1 MTTPSTPRRGSVYHP
16 RPSSPSP
23 STSGFSFIG
32 EDEASSDNDHLY
44 WEYSRSPYKSIG
56 SFGRRA
62 IHSSPALTSHFHSSS
77 SSPFISG
84 SDVPSNSS
92 FKSLLPRLWDVL
104 IASPTKTILS
114 PSRPALS
121 GSGRHAK
128 FVSYSTTS
136 FGRSKGKRM
145 YRDQDYYNDSI
156 NFLDLP
162 PLDGDEGELI
172 DVDDEACFIAVEHP
186 WGAINASRARVV
198 TGIDILSLLPPEL
211 SLQVLSMLA
220 FIPSC
225 LPSASLQ
232 DLYPSHEDGLH
243 AIITCLAVSQTWRR
257 LANDNSVWRAF
268 FISRWGNL
276 ECPDKSLERKNLQH
290 ANHRTRRTHTASGS
304 INYRYLYQERL
315 ELERRW
321 GAVSRQ
327 SLSNH
332 LPWEPKITKLT
343 GHSDSVYCLELC
355 RTASGQQHIIT
366 GSRDRTIKM
375 WSLKT
380 GRCLG
385 TFGGNTGDVDGH
397 RGSVLCLK
405 FFWENDGRNGVLY
418 SGSSDCT
425 VCVWDVWIVKPG
437 RSRHFDD
444 SDEGIEVQ
452 ARIKTVLRGHN
463 GGVLDLRVDANWIVS
478 CSKDTVIRVWRRDTL
493 ELYRTLR
500 GHEGPVN
507 AVCLEGG
514 KLVSAS
520 GDGKMIL
527 WDIARGER
535 LRTLEGHDRGLAC
548 IEFKDDLIIS
558 GSNDCRIKI
567 WSATSGECLTTLV
580 GHDALVRALAFDPRS
595 GRLVSASYDKSVRVW
610 DVATGKML
618 REFKQS
624 HTSHIFDVK
633 FDVSRIV
640 STSHDQRIVVLDF
653 SEGLDGAELFM

>member
-1 MTTPSTPRRGSVYHP
+1 MTTPSTPRRASVYHP

-32 EDEASSDNDHLY
+32 EDEVSSDNDHLY

-84 SDVPSNSS
+84 SDAPSNSS

-162 PLDGDEGELI
+162 PLD
-172 DVDDEACFIAVEHP
+172 
-186 WGAINASRARVV
+186 AINASRARVV

-225 LPSASLQ
+225 PPSASLQ
-232 DLYPSHEDGLH
+232 DHYPSHEDGLH
-243 AIITCLAVSQTWRR
+243 AIVTCLAVSQTWRR

-276 ECPDKSLERKNLQH
+276 ECPDKSLVGKNSQH
-290 ANHRTRRTHTASGS
+290 ANHRNTKDTHS
-304 INYRYLYQERL
+304 
-315 ELERRW
+315 
-321 GAVSRQ
+321 

-343 GHSDSVYCLELC
+343 GHNDSVYCLELC
-355 RTASGQQHIIT
+355 RTTSGQQHIIT

-405 FFWENDGRNGVLY
+405 FFWENDGQNGVLY

-425 VCVWDVWIVKPG
+425 VCVWDVWIVKPS
-437 RSRHFDD
+437 RSRHFGD

-640 STSHDQRIVVLDF
+640 RCVHSS
-653 SEGLDGAELFM
+653 

>member
-1 MTTPSTPRRGSVYHP
+1 
-16 RPSSPSP
+16 
-23 STSGFSFIG
+23 
-32 EDEASSDNDHLY
+32 
-44 WEYSRSPYKSIG
+44 
-56 SFGRRA
+56 
-62 IHSSPALTSHFHSSS
+62 
-77 SSPFISG
+77 
-84 SDVPSNSS
+84 
-92 FKSLLPRLWDVL
+92 
-104 IASPTKTILS
+104 
-114 PSRPALS
+114 
-121 GSGRHAK
+121 
-128 FVSYSTTS
+128 
-136 FGRSKGKRM
+136 M
-145 YRDQDYYNDSI
+145 YRDQDYYNESI

-172 DVDDEACFIAVEHP
+172 DVDDEACFIAVDYP
-186 WGAINASRARVV
+186 WGAINACRARVV

-220 FIPSC
+220 LIPSRP
-225 LPSASLQ
+225 PSSVSLQ
-232 DLYPSHEDGLH
+232 DHYPSHEAGLH

-257 LANDNSVWRAF
+257 LAKDNSVWRAF
-268 FISRWGNL
+268 FTSRWGIL
-276 ECPDKSLERKNLQH
+276 ECPDKLFEGTTLQH
-290 ANHRTRRTHTASGS
+290 ANYRTPRTRMASGAL
-304 INYRYLYQERL
+304 NYRYLYQERL

-321 GAVSRQ
+321 GAVSHPN
-327 SLSNH
+327 LPNH
-332 LPWEPKITKLT
+332 LPWQPKIMKLT

-385 TFGGNTGDVDGH
+385 TFGGNTGDADGH

-405 FFWENDGRNGVLY
+405 FFWENAGRNGVLY

-425 VCVWDVWIVKPG
+425 VCVWDVWTMKTSHSPHV
-437 RSRHFDD
+437 DD
-444 SDEGIEVQ
+444 ADEDIEVQ
-452 ARIKTVLRGHN
+452 ARSKAVLRGHG
-463 GGVLDLRVDANWIVS
+463 GGVLDLRVDGNWIVS
-478 CSKDTVIRVWRRDTL
+478 CSKDTVIRVWHRDTL

-558 GSNDCRIKI
+558 GSNDCKIKV
-567 WSATSGECLTTLV
+567 WSATTGECLTTLV

-595 GRLVSASYDKSVRVW
+595 RRLVSASYDKSVRVW
-610 DVATGKML
+610 DVGTGKML
-618 REFKQS
+618 RDFKHS

-653 SEGLDGAELFM
+653 SDGLDGAELFM